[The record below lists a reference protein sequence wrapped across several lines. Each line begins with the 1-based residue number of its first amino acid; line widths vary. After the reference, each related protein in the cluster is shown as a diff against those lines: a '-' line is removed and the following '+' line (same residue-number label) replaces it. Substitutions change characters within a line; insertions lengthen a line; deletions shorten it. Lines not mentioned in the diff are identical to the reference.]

1 MRILV
6 IGGHQVFGYG
16 VAASK
21 GFVDVLTESV
31 STLDHEQ
38 VTVDTLV
45 HFSMEKTIEALMGLG
60 NYISNYQLI
69 IIQSGLDELDG
80 ERPWT
85 HLFSD
90 SFHSFNHQVETD
102 EVYRKAIIVPSNL
115 ALMRELYRPNP
126 TLKQPSLSFPCLPY
140 IKRMLLNKMASTGKL
155 GVIKHFERQ
164 LKVMINLLQN
174 FKEKVILLGPQ
185 PSLNPCTQ
193 LLRNLGEDILKDVCK
208 AQDFN
213 WFKTMEVIEPH
224 PYFFL
229 TDGKHLNALGHR
241 VLASQILRHYR
252 FEVRKHQYY
261 FQLCDN

>member
-16 VAASK
+16 VSASR
-21 GFVDVLTESV
+21 GFVDVLTEGV

-38 VTVDTLV
+38 VVVDTLV
-45 HFSMEKTIEALMGLG
+45 HFSMEKTIEALIGLG
-60 NYISNYQLI
+60 SYISNYHLV

-80 ERPWT
+80 ERPLGQLIKDNYNT
-85 HLFSD
+85 
-90 SFHSFNHQVETD
+90 FNHQVDSD
-102 EVYRKAIIVPSNL
+102 ESYRKKIIVPSNL
-115 ALMRELYRPNP
+115 ALMRELYRPNAIMKQRF
-126 TLKQPSLSFPCLPY
+126 LKTPCLPY
-140 IKRMLLNKMASTGKL
+140 IKRMLLKNIASSGRL

-164 LKVMINLLQN
+164 LKIIIHLLQRV
-174 FKEKVILLGPQ
+174 KERVILLGPQ
-185 PSLNPCTQ
+185 PGLNPCTQ
-193 LLRNLGEDILKDVCK
+193 FLRNLGEDTLRDVCK
-208 AQDFN
+208 VQGFN

-229 TDGKHLNALGHR
+229 ADGKHLNALGHR

-252 FEVRKHQYY
+252 FEVRKHQYF